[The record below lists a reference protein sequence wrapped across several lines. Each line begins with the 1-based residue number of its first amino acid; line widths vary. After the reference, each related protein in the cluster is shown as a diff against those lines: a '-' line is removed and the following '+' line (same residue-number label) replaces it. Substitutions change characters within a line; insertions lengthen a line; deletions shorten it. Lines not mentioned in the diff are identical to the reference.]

1 MVIPQRADKPELNTF
16 AEIIRKLNGIV
27 DETDH
32 VLGSRALFVE
42 STAKLHLYPQITTVF
57 VVTCGSLETLPLVE
71 ASSSELISAT

>member
-57 VVTCGSLETLPLVE
+57 VVTCG
-71 ASSSELISAT
+71 ELGDVAVSGGLIL